1 MEIQNNKEEIPFSY
15 YADLFSKADPAE
27 ISTRL
32 GLPFEN
38 STFRVTL
45 LGNDYLVRHPQGEIV
60 GAVSQSAANL
70 LISMPASGRHTTI
83 PDHIGPPA
91 IPTQTFL
98 IRYLLEGKRIPWQ
111 NTWKTFREMPWGEL
125 YIKPYTGRVLT
136 RAAFTFGTRLAAFK
150 AACEKMGATPV
161 PNGDAG
167 YEFDFIGNYKVRI
180 LVWEGDDEFPPNAQI
195 LYSDNF
201 EDGFAPED
209 RVVTGDILITTIRS
223 NM

>member
-15 YADLFSKADPAE
+15 YADLFAKADPAE
-27 ISTRL
+27 ITSRL
-32 GLPFEN
+32 DIPFEKD
-38 STFRVTL
+38 TFRITL
-45 LGNDYLVRHPQGEIV
+45 LGKECTVSYP
-60 GAVSQSAANL
+60 GAEVT
-70 LISMPASGRHTTI
+70 PAL
-83 PDHIGPPA
+83 P
-91 IPTQTFL
+91 IPTQTYL
-98 IRYLLEGKRIPWQ
+98 IRYLLEGKTVPWNGQ
-111 NTWKTFREMPWGEL
+111 WKTFREMPWGEL

-150 AACEKMGATPV
+150 AACEKLGATPV

-167 YEFDFIGNYKVRI
+167 YEFSFIGGYKVRV

-201 EDGFAPED
+201 QDGFAPED